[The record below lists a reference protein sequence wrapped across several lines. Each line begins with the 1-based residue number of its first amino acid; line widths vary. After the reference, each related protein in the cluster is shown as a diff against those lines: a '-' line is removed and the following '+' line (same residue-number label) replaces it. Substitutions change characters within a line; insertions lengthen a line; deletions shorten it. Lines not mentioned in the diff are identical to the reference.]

1 MQTGSDTGYGAVVE
15 RWVGLRVWPIRPDLP
30 DVCLRVSERHCRSN
44 PFPLLSFHSVL
55 ELTPIFS
62 IAPRS
67 IPTWQLPPIT
77 QHPRCSVVVLQDVIR
92 WPTSPTATCTYAIA
106 CTCTTSGVRR
116 EIQSTTHSPRPHQIT
131 DPLPHTHHVQ
141 QCHATTCR
149 KHRSTCAG
157 ATPSTMSI
165 VSAMCRKHRRAAMP
179 AFGLLLRT
187 ARPFS
192 QAPPI
197 LWRSPALGRRCT
209 QCLQD

>member
-1 MQTGSDTGYGAVVE
+1 MTPLSCRKTLLAD
-15 RWVGLRVWPIRPDLP
+15 
-30 DVCLRVSERHCRSN
+30 LRVSNRHCRSY
-44 PFPLLSFHSVL
+44 PFPLLSFHSMLKV
-55 ELTPIFS
+55 TPIFS
-62 IAPRS
+62 IAPKP
-67 IPTWQLPPIT
+67 ITTWQLSPIT
-77 QHPRCSVVVLQDVIR
+77 QHSRCSVVVLQNVIR

-106 CTCTTSGVRR
+106 CTCTTSSVRR

-187 ARPFS
+187 TKPFS
-192 QAPPI
+192 QAPPT
-197 LWRSPALGRRCT
+197 LWRSPALGRSCA